1 MRVETYIESLQNE
14 GLGIEQEFTINRGD
28 RFISIE
34 VTDNIA
40 INLYLDN
47 CKEVHALTVYSFVGI
62 EDDLHYTDTLMVIEA
77 VSRLILNIG
86 RRDRKTLYEQVIGTE
101 RKSVVITPDHKVFTD
116 IKDNIFE
123 FSVVENVN

>member
-1 MRVETYIESLQNE
+1 MKVETYIESLQNE

-28 RFISIE
+28 RFITIE

-47 CKEVHALTVYSFVGI
+47 QKEVHALTVYSYVDI
-62 EDDLHYTDTLMVIEA
+62 EDDLHYTDTLIAIEA

-123 FSVVENVN
+123 FSIVENVN